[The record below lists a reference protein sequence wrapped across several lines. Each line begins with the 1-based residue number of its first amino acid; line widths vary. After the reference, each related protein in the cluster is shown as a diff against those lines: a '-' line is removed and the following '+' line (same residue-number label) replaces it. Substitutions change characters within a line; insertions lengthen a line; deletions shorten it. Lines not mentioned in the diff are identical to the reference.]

1 MRGKLCRIFQNVPF
15 QRKNHSKCAISTEF
29 SPFPLISGELFII
42 FLYFKKKV
50 LPLLQISIPKFGMH
64 ISKFGMYIPKLG
76 TEISKFETKKDNNS
90 MENYVVKEMP
100 LHQASPT
107 RVPVLTIF
115 GYAENE

>member
-29 SPFPLISGELFII
+29 SPFPLISGELFIT
-42 FLYFKKKV
+42 FLYFKKKI

-64 ISKFGMYIPKLG
+64 ISKFE
-76 TEISKFETKKDNNS
+76 TEKDKNS
-90 MENYVVKEMP
+90 MENYVVKEIP
-100 LHQASPT
+100 PHQASPT
-107 RVPVLTIF
+107 KVPVLTIL